1 MKKKKRE
8 SDALSEYL
16 YITDRRDGLLCQ
28 KTKLSAEARPRN
40 RERHWV
46 VVRSIW
52 INASIDI
59 SLWLRVRTRNKLE
72 KSLSRDIRTPF
83 RVYVNLGLVQT
94 TLSTTW
100 PAMLLQIRR
109 YLSPPLHSVMSTH
122 LFNAS
127 SFTGYGYGPIMR

>member
-1 MKKKKRE
+1 MKKKKKGIRCIVGIFIHHGQE
-8 SDALSEYL
+8 S
-16 YITDRRDGLLCQ
+16 LLCQ
-28 KTKLSAEARPRN
+28 KTKLSAEVRPRN

-100 PAMLLQIRR
+100 PPMLLQICR
-109 YLSPPLHSVMSTH
+109 YLSAPLHSVMSTH

>member
-1 MKKKKRE
+1 MGKKR
-8 SDALSEYL
+8 SALSEYL
-16 YITDRRDGLLCQ
+16 YITDRRDDLLCQ
-28 KTKLSAEARPRN
+28 ETKLSAEARPRN

-94 TLSTTW
+94 TLSTW
-100 PAMLLQIRR
+100 PAMLL
-109 YLSPPLHSVMSTH
+109 
-122 LFNAS
+122 
-127 SFTGYGYGPIMR
+127 

>member
-1 MKKKKRE
+1 MEKK
-8 SDALSEYL
+8 ALSEYL
-16 YITDRRDGLLCQ
+16 YITDRRDDLLCQ
-28 KTKLSAEARPRN
+28 KTKLSAEARN
-40 RERHWV
+40 GERQWV
-46 VVRSIW
+46 VVRGSIW

-83 RVYVNLGLVQT
+83 RVYVNLGLVQI
-94 TLSTTW
+94 TLSTW

-109 YLSPPLHSVMSTH
+109 YLPLHTVMSTH

-127 SFTGYGYGPIMR
+127 SFAGYGYGPIMQ